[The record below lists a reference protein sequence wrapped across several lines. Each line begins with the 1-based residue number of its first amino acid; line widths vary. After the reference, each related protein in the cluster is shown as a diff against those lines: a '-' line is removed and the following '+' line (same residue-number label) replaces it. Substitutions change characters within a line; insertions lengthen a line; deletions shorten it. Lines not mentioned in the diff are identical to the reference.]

1 MNPNKVNH
9 FSSAAVMLNRRR
21 STFRQPFGV
30 KTTFNAGKLIP
41 LKAFEILPGDT
52 VRLPV
57 SAVIRGATPIYPVMD
72 NAYFDIYAFFV
83 PNRLTWDHWKEFL
96 GENNTDYWTQK
107 AQYVVPSIKLTADY
121 VTDTSNN
128 YVGSFMDYIGVPAK
142 ASFSSGSQYIS
153 ALYPRGYVKVWN
165 DWFRDEN
172 NQNPAHLYTDDTDR
186 DVAPLSGTTY
196 VDTAELGGDLCPVN
210 KYHDYFTSALP
221 APQKHAPISL
231 SLIDGVAPIR
241 TYGTDGPGDDL
252 VKAGSPAL
260 RWRVALDGSLGSSGP
275 RTLGIDASGYGT
287 ADFSSPAPSSPMNA
301 LFPSNLGL
309 DGDDL
314 AAVTVN
320 DLRLAFQT
328 QKFYETQA
336 RGGTRYAEILL
347 SMFGVRSS
355 DARLQRSE
363 FLGGKRIPIR
373 QQQVAQTSGTQTEGT
388 ALGDTGA
395 FSLTGATAFLCNK
408 SFEEHGILYIVGCVR
423 TDHSYSQGI
432 NKQLTRRNLFDY
444 YFPVFA
450 NIGEQ
455 PIKSSEIYAYGSDG
469 VSDNN
474 QPFGYQE
481 AWAEY
486 RYMPNAITGYMRPE
500 IEGNLAAWHYGDMFK
515 NRPVL
520 NDDFVRE
527 TTANIDRTLAV
538 PSDSSHQFI
547 ADFYFDAKITRIMPM
562 YSVPGLI
569 DHG

>member
-52 VRLPV
+52 VRLPA

-107 AQYVVPSIKLTADY
+107 TQYVVPSIKLTADY

-128 YVGSFMDYIGVPAK
+128 YVGSFIDYIGVPAK
-142 ASFSSGSQYIS
+142 ASSGTGSQYIS

-196 VDTAELGGDLCPVN
+196 VDTAELGGELCPVN

-231 SLIDGVAPIR
+231 SLGSWAEVEPRAEQFVSNYNTPLQLSR
-241 TYGTDGPGDDL
+241 VTG
-252 VKAGSPAL
+252 GSPDVD
-260 RWRVALDGSLGSSGP
+260 VAGVVGMLAGNVIRSTSDQV
-275 RTLGIDASGYGT
+275 TGT
-287 ADFSSPAPSSPMNA
+287 SDQLTPAN
-301 LFPSNLGL
+301 LFANLATAEG
-309 DGDDL
+309 
-314 AAVTVN
+314 VSVN

-336 RGGTRYAEILL
+336 RGGTRYTEILL

-373 QQQVAQTSGTQTEGT
+373 QQQVAQTSGTQAEGT

-395 FSLTGATAFLCNK
+395 FSLTGAKAFLCDK

-469 VSDNN
+469 AADND

-486 RYMPNAITGYMRPE
+486 RYMPNSITGYMRPE
-500 IEGNLAAWHYGDMFK
+500 IEGSLAAWHYGDNFA

-520 NDDFVRE
+520 NDEFVRE

-547 ADFYFDAKITRIMPM
+547 ADFYFDARVSRIMPM

>member
-52 VRLPV
+52 VKLPV

-107 AQYVVPSIKLTADY
+107 TKYVVPAIKLDSSY

-128 YVGSFMDYIGVPAK
+128 YTGSFMDYIGVPAK
-142 ASFSSGSQYIS
+142 ASFTSNNFLTIS

-186 DVAPLSGTTY
+186 SVAPLSGTTY

-221 APQKHAPISL
+221 APQKHAPITL
-231 SLIDGVAPIR
+231 SIGEWADVVTRSSNHHTNPAVPMVMGSVQTSVGPPASQVGVMSVLAGNVIR
-241 TYGTDGPGDDL
+241 STSDSVSGASIQWGPVNLYADL
-252 VKAGSPAL
+252 SEAE
-260 RWRVALDGSLGSSGP
+260 
-275 RTLGIDASGYGT
+275 GIS
-287 ADFSSPAPSSPMNA
+287 
-301 LFPSNLGL
+301 
-309 DGDDL
+309 
-314 AAVTVN
+314 VN

-336 RGGTRYAEILL
+336 RGGTRYTEILL

-373 QQQVAQTSGTQTEGT
+373 QQQVAQTSGTQAEGS

-432 NKQLTRRNLFDY
+432 NKQLVRRNLFDY

-469 VSDNN
+469 LADNS

-486 RYMPNAITGYMRPE
+486 RYMPNSITGYMRPE
-500 IEGNLAAWHYGDMFK
+500 IKGNLAAWHYGDIFS

>member
-9 FSSAAVMLNRRR
+9 FSSTAVMLNRRR

-96 GENNTDYWTQK
+96 GENNTDFWTQK
-107 AQYVVPSIKLTADY
+107 TEYMVPQIFLNGSLISDDQYIGGFL
-121 VTDTSNN
+121 
-128 YVGSFMDYIGVPAK
+128 DYIGVPQK
-142 ASFSSGSQYIS
+142 AISYTGKSLSIS
-153 ALYPRGYVKVWN
+153 ALYPRGFAKIWN

-172 NQNPAHLYTDDTDR
+172 NQNPAHLYTDDGSR
-186 DVAPLSGTTY
+186 GCVAANVDY
-196 VDTAELGGDLCPVN
+196 VTSLERGGMLPPVN

-231 SLIDGVAPIR
+231 SLIDGIVPIR
-241 TYGTDGPGDDL
+241 TYGTDGPDNDL
-252 VKAGSPAL
+252 VKTNSPAL
-260 RWRVALDGSLGSSGP
+260 RWRIAYDGSLGIIGP
-275 RTLGIDASGYGT
+275 RALGIDNSGYGT
-287 ADFSSPAPSSPMNA
+287 ADYSSLAHSEPVNT

-309 DGDDL
+309 NGDDL
-314 AAVTVN
+314 GAVTVS

-336 RGGTRYAEILL
+336 RGGTRYTEILL

-395 FSLTGATAFLCNK
+395 YSLTGATAFLCDK

-432 NKQLTRRNLFDY
+432 NRQLTRKNLFDY
-444 YFPVFA
+444 YFPIFA

-455 PIKSSEIYAYGSDG
+455 PIKSSEIYADASDT
-469 VSDNN
+469 DAENAAA
-474 QPFGYQE
+474 FGYQE

-500 IEGNLAAWHYGDMFK
+500 VTGTLAAWHYGDNFA

-520 NDDFVRE
+520 NDEFVRE

>member
-1 MNPNKVNH
+1 
-9 FSSAAVMLNRRR
+9 MLNRRR

-96 GENNTDYWTQK
+96 GENNVDYWTQK
-107 AQYVVPSIKLTADY
+107 TAYVVPSIKLTADY
-121 VTDTSNN
+121 LTGTANT
-128 YVGSFMDYIGVPAK
+128 YVGSFIDYIGVPAK
-142 ASFSSGSQYIS
+142 ASSASGSQYIS

-186 DVAPLSGTTY
+186 NVAPLVGAAY
-196 VDTAELGGDLCPVN
+196 VGSAELGGELCPVN

-231 SLIDGVAPIR
+231 SLGSWAEVEPRAGHFVSSYNTPLQLSR
-241 TYGTDGPGDDL
+241 VSG
-252 VKAGSPAL
+252 GSPD
-260 RWRVALDGSLGSSGP
+260 V
-275 RTLGIDASGYGT
+275 
-287 ADFSSPAPSSPMNA
+287 
-301 LFPSNLGL
+301 
-309 DGDDL
+309 DL
-314 AAVTVN
+314 AGVIGMLAGNVIRSTSDQVTGTSDQLTPANLFANLATAEGVSVN

-336 RGGTRYAEILL
+336 RGGTRYTEILL

-373 QQQVAQTSGTQTEGT
+373 QQQVPQTSGTQEQGT

-455 PIKSSEIYAYGSDG
+455 PIKSSEIYAYASDG
-469 VSDNN
+469 ATANN

-486 RYMPNAITGYMRPE
+486 RYMPNSITGYMRPE
-500 IEGNLAAWHYGDMFK
+500 IEGSLAPWHYGDFFGD
-515 NRPVL
+515 RPIL
-520 NDDFVRE
+520 NDDFIRE

-547 ADFYFDAKITRIMPM
+547 ADFYFDAKISRIMPM

>member
-57 SAVIRGATPIYPVMD
+57 SAVIRGSTPIYPVMD

-107 AQYVVPSIKLTADY
+107 TEYTVPQVKCVGDYGGEQYYI
-121 VTDTSNN
+121 
-128 YVGSFMDYIGVPAK
+128 GSFFDYIGVP
-142 ASFSSGSQYIS
+142 FSAVAPSSSLSIS
-153 ALYPRGYVKVWN
+153 ALYPRGYVKIWN

-172 NQNPAHLYTDDTDR
+172 NQSPAHLYTDDTSRGVLGNDT
-186 DVAPLSGTTY
+186 SY
-196 VDTAELGGDLCPVN
+196 VMTAELGGQLCPVN

-231 SLIDGVAPIR
+231 SLGSWAEVEPRAGQFVTNYNTPLQLSR
-241 TYGTDGPGDDL
+241 VTG
-252 VKAGSPAL
+252 GSPD
-260 RWRVALDGSLGSSGP
+260 VENTSGVVGMLAGNAI
-275 RTLGIDASGYGT
+275 RSISDQVT
-287 ADFSSPAPSSPMNA
+287 ATSDQLTPAN
-301 LFPSNLGL
+301 LFANLATAEG
-309 DGDDL
+309 
-314 AAVTVN
+314 VSVN

-336 RGGTRYAEILL
+336 RGGTRYTEILL
-347 SMFGVRSS
+347 SMFGVHSS

-373 QQQVAQTSGTQTEGT
+373 QQQVAQTSGTQAEGT

-395 FSLTGATAFLCNK
+395 FSLTGATAFLCDK

-432 NKQLTRRNLFDY
+432 NKQLMRKTLFDY

-455 PIKSSEIYAYGSDG
+455 PILTKEIYAEAGG
-469 VSDNN
+469 NTEM
-474 QPFGYQE
+474 PFGYQE

-486 RYMPNAITGYMRPE
+486 RYMPNSITGYMRPE
-500 IEGNLAAWHYGDMFK
+500 IEGNLAAWHYGDKFADA
-515 NRPVL
+515 PVL
-520 NDDFVRE
+520 NAEFIQE

-547 ADFYFDAKITRIMPM
+547 ADFYFDAKISRIMPM

>member
-52 VRLPV
+52 VKLPV

-83 PNRLTWDHWKEFL
+83 PNRLTWDHWREFL

-107 AQYVVPSIKLTADY
+107 TEYSVPQVVLNGNYSGDDQYIGGFL
-121 VTDTSNN
+121 
-128 YVGSFMDYIGVPAK
+128 DYIGVPQK
-142 ASFSSGSQYIS
+142 AIGNTGTNLSIS
-153 ALYPRGYVKVWN
+153 ALYPRGFAKIWN

-172 NQNPAHLYTDDTDR
+172 NQNPAHLYTDDTSRGCSDATVNY
-186 DVAPLSGTTY
+186 VASL
-196 VDTAELGGDLCPVN
+196 ELGGQLPPVN

-231 SLIDGVAPIR
+231 SLGSWAEVEPRAGQFVSNYNTPLQLSRVTGGSPDVGVAGVVGMLAGNVIR
-241 TYGTDGPGDDL
+241 STSDQVTGTSDQL
-252 VKAGSPAL
+252 TPANL
-260 RWRVALDGSLGSSGP
+260 FANL
-275 RTLGIDASGYGT
+275 AT
-287 ADFSSPAPSSPMNA
+287 AEGVS
-301 LFPSNLGL
+301 
-309 DGDDL
+309 
-314 AAVTVN
+314 VN

-336 RGGTRYAEILL
+336 RGGTRYTEILL

-373 QQQVAQTSGTQTEGT
+373 QMQVAQTSATQSDGT

-432 NKQLTRRNLFDY
+432 NKQLTRKTLFDY

-455 PIKSSEIYAYGSDG
+455 PIKSSEIYATASETISENS
-469 VSDNN
+469 V
-474 QPFGYQE
+474 PFGYQE

-486 RYMPNAITGYMRPE
+486 RYMPNSITGYMRPE
-500 IEGNLAAWHYGDMFK
+500 IKGNLAAWHYGDNFS

>member
-52 VRLPV
+52 VRLPA

-107 AQYVVPSIKLTADY
+107 TQYVVPSIKLTADY

-128 YVGSFMDYIGVPAK
+128 YVGSFIDYIGVPAK

-153 ALYPRGYVKVWN
+153 ALYPRGYVKIWN

-186 DVAPLSGTTY
+186 DVVPLSGTTY

-221 APQKHAPISL
+221 APQKHAPITL
-231 SLIDGVAPIR
+231 SL
-241 TYGTDGPGDDL
+241 
-252 VKAGSPAL
+252 
-260 RWRVALDGSLGSSGP
+260 
-275 RTLGIDASGYGT
+275 ASGYTPVETTSNEGFT
-287 ADFSSPAPSSPMNA
+287 GMQEPVKYWDASTGAALGSGSLWGMGINRRHEGSYYEYTGGDFIST
-301 LFPSNLGL
+301 LYPSNLAV
-309 DGDDL
+309 DGSKFDG
-314 AAVTVN
+314 VSVN

-336 RGGTRYAEILL
+336 RGGTRYTEILL

-373 QQQVAQTSGTQTEGT
+373 QQQVAQTSSTQAEGT

-395 FSLTGATAFLCNK
+395 FSLTGATAFLCDK

-455 PIKSSEIYAYGSDG
+455 PIKSSEIYADGSDG
-469 VSDNN
+469 VVVND

-486 RYMPNAITGYMRPE
+486 RYMPNSITGYMRPE

-547 ADFYFDAKITRIMPM
+547 ADFYFDAKVSRIMPM

>member
-107 AQYVVPSIKLTADY
+107 TQYVVPSIRLTTNFTAD
-121 VTDTSNN
+121 T
-128 YVGSFMDYIGVPAK
+128 YVGSFIDYIGVPAK
-142 ASFSSGSQYIS
+142 ASSAASSQYIS
-153 ALYPRGYVKVWN
+153 ALYPRGYVKIWN

-186 DVAPLSGTTY
+186 YVTPLVGSGY
-196 VDTAELGGDLCPVN
+196 VGTAELGGELCPVN

-231 SLIDGVAPIR
+231 SLIDGVVPIR
-241 TYGTDGPGDDL
+241 TYGAGGSGDGDL
-252 VKAGSPAL
+252 VKTGSPSL
-260 RWRVALDGSLGSSGP
+260 RWRVAIDGSLPSSGS
-275 RTLGIDASGYGT
+275 RSLGVDGT
-287 ADFSSPAPSSPMNA
+287 GRNTVDYSLPAVSSPMNN

-336 RGGTRYAEILL
+336 RGGTRYTEILL

-373 QQQVAQTSGTQTEGT
+373 QQQVAQTSGTQAEGT

-395 FSLTGATAFLCNK
+395 FSLTGVTAFLCDK

-432 NKQLTRRNLFDY
+432 NRQLTRRNLFDY

-455 PIKSSEIYAYGSDG
+455 PIKSSEIYADG
-469 VSDNN
+469 YDRAANN
-474 QPFGYQE
+474 DQPFGYQE

-486 RYMPNAITGYMRPE
+486 RYMPNSITGYMRPE
-500 IEGNLAAWHYGDMFK
+500 IEGSLAAWHYGDFFAD
-515 NRPVL
+515 RPVL

-527 TTANIDRTLAV
+527 TTVNIDRTLAV

>member
-9 FSSAAVMLNRRR
+9 FSSTAVMLNRRR

-41 LKAFEILPGDT
+41 LKAFEVLPGDT
-52 VRLPV
+52 VKLPV

-96 GENNTDYWTQK
+96 GENNADYWTQK
-107 AQYVVPSIKLTADY
+107 TEYSVPQLKLTTNASD
-121 VTDTSNN
+121 SNFA
-128 YVGSFMDYIGVPAK
+128 YYMGSFLDYIGVPPK
-142 ASFSSGSQYIS
+142 ACGPRSSLSIS

-172 NQNPAHLYTDDTDR
+172 NQNPAHLHTDDTSR
-186 DVAPLSGTTY
+186 PALNTSVSY
-196 VDTAELGGDLCPVN
+196 VTTAEFGGALCPVN

-231 SLIDGVAPIR
+231 SLVDGVAPIR
-241 TYGTDGPGDDL
+241 TYGTNGSSDDL
-252 VKAGSPAL
+252 VKTGSPTL
-260 RWRVALDGSLGSSGP
+260 RWRVAIDGSIPSSGS
-275 RTLGIDASGYGT
+275 RALGVDATGHNTTDY
-287 ADFSSPAPSSPMNA
+287 ASPVVSSPMNN

-336 RGGTRYAEILL
+336 RGGTRYTEILL

-373 QQQVAQTSGTQTEGT
+373 QMQVAQTSGTQENGT

-432 NKQLTRRNLFDY
+432 NKQLTRKNLFDY

-455 PIKSSEIYAYGSDG
+455 PIKSSEIYAEVAAGDSNDM
-469 VSDNN
+469 
-474 QPFGYQE
+474 PFGYQE

-486 RYMPNAITGYMRPE
+486 RYMPNSITGYMRPDVD
-500 IEGNLAAWHYGDMFK
+500 GTLAAWHYGDNFANM
-515 NRPVL
+515 PVL
-520 NDDFVRE
+520 NDEFVRE
-527 TTANIDRTLAV
+527 TTVNIDRTLAV

>member
-1 MNPNKVNH
+1 
-9 FSSAAVMLNRRR
+9 MLNRRR

-41 LKAFEILPGDT
+41 LKAFEVLPGDT
-52 VRLPV
+52 VKLPV

-83 PNRLTWDHWKEFL
+83 PNRLTWIHWKEFL

-107 AQYVVPSIKLTADY
+107 TEYSVPQLKLTTNA
-121 VTDTSNN
+121 TDSNFA
-128 YVGSFMDYIGVPAK
+128 YYMGSFLDYIGVPPK
-142 ASFSSGSQYIS
+142 ACGPGSSLSVS
-153 ALYPRGYVKVWN
+153 VLYPRGYVKIWN

-172 NQNPAHLYTDDTDR
+172 NQNPAHLYTDDTSR
-186 DVAPLSGTTY
+186 NALNTSASY
-196 VDTAELGGDLCPVN
+196 VTTAEFGGALCPVN

-221 APQKHAPISL
+221 APQKHAPITL
-231 SLIDGVAPIR
+231 SLGSWAEVEAR
-241 TYGTDGPGDDL
+241 SGQYVGNLNSALEWTKVG
-252 VKAGSPAL
+252 GSPAANL
-260 RWRVALDGSLGSSGP
+260 AGLNGLLASKSILATSSEAVATGDQL
-275 RTLGIDASGYGT
+275 T
-287 ADFSSPAPSSPMNA
+287 
-301 LFPSNLGL
+301 PSNLFANLSSAEG
-309 DGDDL
+309 
-314 AAVTVN
+314 VSVN

-336 RGGTRYAEILL
+336 RGGTRYTEILL

-373 QQQVAQTSGTQTEGT
+373 QTQIAQTSGTQENGT

-432 NKQLTRRNLFDY
+432 NKQLTRKNLFDY

-455 PIKSSEIYAYGSDG
+455 PIKSSEIYAEADAGASNDI
-469 VSDNN
+469 
-474 QPFGYQE
+474 PFGYQE

-486 RYMPNAITGYMRPE
+486 RYMPNVITGYMRPDVS
-500 IEGNLAAWHYGDMFK
+500 GTLAAWHYGDNFA
-515 NRPVL
+515 NTPVL
-520 NDDFVRE
+520 NDEFVRE

>member
-1 MNPNKVNH
+1 MNPNRVNH

-52 VRLPV
+52 VKLPV

-107 AQYVVPSIKLTADY
+107 TEYSVPQISLNKSLSSQQAYIGGFL
-121 VTDTSNN
+121 
-128 YVGSFMDYIGVPAK
+128 DYIGVPYGAIG
-142 ASFSSGSQYIS
+142 AGSANLSIS

-172 NQNPAHLYTDDTDR
+172 NQNPAHLYTDDTTR
-186 DVAPLSGTTY
+186 TC
-196 VDTAELGGDLCPVN
+196 VDTTDDYVSSAELGGTLCPVN

-221 APQKHAPISL
+221 APQKHAPITL
-231 SLIDGVAPIR
+231 SL
-241 TYGTDGPGDDL
+241 
-252 VKAGSPAL
+252 
-260 RWRVALDGSLGSSGP
+260 
-275 RTLGIDASGYGT
+275 ASGYTPVETTSNEGFTGAQEPVKYWDASTGAALGNGNLWGMGINRQHEGAYYEYT
-287 ADFSSPAPSSPMNA
+287 AGDFIST
-301 LFPSNLGL
+301 LYPSNLAV
-309 DGDDL
+309 DGSKFDG
-314 AAVTVN
+314 VSVN

-336 RGGTRYAEILL
+336 RGGTRYTEILL

-373 QQQVAQTSGTQTEGT
+373 QMQVAQTSGTQSEGT

-395 FSLTGATAFLCNK
+395 FSLTGATAFLCDK
-408 SFEEHGILYIVGCVR
+408 SFEEHGILYVVGCVR

-432 NKQLTRRNLFDY
+432 NKQLTRKTLFDY

-455 PIKSSEIYAYGSDG
+455 PIKSSEIYAYAGAGQS
-469 VSDNN
+469 NN
-474 QPFGYQE
+474 MPFGYQE

-486 RYMPNAITGYMRPE
+486 RYMPNSITGYMRPE
-500 IEGNLAAWHYGDMFK
+500 VTGTLAAWHYGDHFSDM
-515 NRPVL
+515 PVL
-520 NDDFVRE
+520 NDEFVRE

-538 PSDSSHQFI
+538 SSDSSHQFI

>member
-41 LKAFEILPGDT
+41 LKAVEILPGDT

-107 AQYVVPSIKLTADY
+107 TEYSVPQVVLNGDY
-121 VTDTSNN
+121 ARDEH
-128 YVGSFMDYIGVPAK
+128 YIGGFLDYIGVPQK
-142 ASFSSGSQYIS
+142 AIGNIGANLSIS
-153 ALYPRGYVKVWN
+153 ALYPRGFVKIWN

-172 NQNPAHLYTDDTDR
+172 NQNPAHLYTDDTSRGCSDATV
-186 DVAPLSGTTY
+186 DYVASL
-196 VDTAELGGDLCPVN
+196 ELGGQLPPVN

-221 APQKHAPISL
+221 APQKHAPITL
-231 SLIDGVAPIR
+231 SLGSWAEVEARSDQYVGNLGAALEWARV
-241 TYGTDGPGDDL
+241 G
-252 VKAGSPAL
+252 GSPAADL
-260 RWRVALDGSLGSSGP
+260 AGLNGLLASKSIRATSSETVATGDQL
-275 RTLGIDASGYGT
+275 T
-287 ADFSSPAPSSPMNA
+287 
-301 LFPSNLGL
+301 PSNLFANLSTAEG
-309 DGDDL
+309 
-314 AAVTVN
+314 ASVN
-320 DLRLAFQT
+320 DFRLFFQT

-336 RGGTRYAEILL
+336 RGGTRFAEILF

-373 QQQVAQTSGTQTEGT
+373 QQQVAQTSGTQVEGT

-395 FSLTGATAFLCNK
+395 YSLTGATAFLCNK

-432 NKQLTRRNLFDY
+432 NKQLTRKTLFDY

-455 PIKSSEIYAYGSDG
+455 PIKSSEIFADASE
-469 VSDNN
+469 SASANSA
-474 QPFGYQE
+474 PFGYQE

-486 RYMPNAITGYMRPE
+486 RYIPNVVTGYMRPE
-500 IEGNLAAWHYGDMFK
+500 VTGTLAAWHYGDSFA

-520 NDDFVRE
+520 NDEFVRE
-527 TTANIDRTLAV
+527 TTVNIDRTLAV